1 MCNYVSLGYVSCR
14 AIWKH
19 IIFSILSRWSNRPTD
34 YAEIFCWFNHQIK
47 VTGCGTGW
55 FLISPLKWVSVGMCM
70 PWWQCRMRA
79 VRKLVPFLN
88 PLEPRWY
95 GCIPIIF
102 PIAVPIYFL
111 TYSIKVY
118 TWLSPIKRPIGGL
131 PHQTPIVYCEGPV
144 HRSEKEII
152 TWRFRKT
159 HKDPRLETHQK
170 SASVLLQLALCSR
183 VLGPLV
189 ALLPFWYN
197 IVIIKRGMRGRSFKF
212 TCKRG
217 KNGRHHRRPQK
228 RGYLGEVVSST
239 LKTDKMVF
247 HLPAPLALS
256 WFGIGT

>member
-1 MCNYVSLGYVSCR
+1 M
-14 AIWKH
+14 
-19 IIFSILSRWSNRPTD
+19 
-34 YAEIFCWFNHQIK
+34 
-47 VTGCGTGW
+47 
-55 FLISPLKWVSVGMCM
+55 
-70 PWWQCRMRA
+70 
-79 VRKLVPFLN
+79 
-88 PLEPRWY
+88 
-95 GCIPIIF
+95 
-102 PIAVPIYFL
+102 
-111 TYSIKVY
+111 
-118 TWLSPIKRPIGGL
+118 GGL

-152 TWRFRKT
+152 TWRYRKT

-189 ALLPFWYN
+189 ALLPFWFN

-239 LKTDKMVF
+239 LKTDKMGFSLTCAAGAFLIRHWNIELGRGPPRLRIAQRARIDFLGLVRLRPWCSF
-247 HLPAPLALS
+247 TAMLTLLFGATYHSIHKLLKFVISRDLQHHLQKRSYINLS
-256 WFGIGT
+256 PHIPRPFTESVPQVQVAVHFSRINHL